1 MASLSSSRSHR
12 VLLATAM
19 AVLCTACAHAQEGVP
34 LALSS
39 TTRDVKV
46 TLRVGSDAALVR
58 ESAGV
63 YVPEGKSYVRFEWTD
78 ADIDPASVRLYG
90 PDELKIGGVR
100 QSAGAQKSYSWPVLA
115 ERSGT
120 RVLTAS
126 YFLKGMKWSASYYLT
141 FDAQEKKAQLVGKLH
156 LTNDS
161 KLPLRNANLELC
173 AAPAGVLDTLG
184 GSVADGPSGTYAAV
198 DSCTLEPGCQRR
210 ITFLQAADL
219 PCRVLYR
226 ADPEAQKTEV
236 RGILMVDLCE
246 LAVPGTLPKGHMEV
260 YENTPEGCV
269 PLVGT
274 DLVHAADKETEVF
287 VGAEPDIVFERTLMG
302 TRKTDVEF
310 DRLGRVSGFDTA
322 DDVTAVFRNRLQS
335 PVDLELVEK
344 VPGKWDATCRPEPTK
359 REANEMRWALQLE
372 PGGSAEV
379 AFTVVKH
386 TGSRAD

>member
-1 MASLSSSRSHR
+1 MALLSSTSLRR
-12 VLLATAM
+12 VLCALVVAT
-19 AVLCTACAHAQEGVP
+19 CAASSQAQEGVP

-46 TLRVGSDAALVR
+46 TLRVESDAALVR

-90 PDELKIGGVR
+90 PDEVKIGGVR
-100 QSAGAQKSYSWPVLA
+100 QSAGTQKSYSWPVLA

-126 YFLKGMKWSASYYLT
+126 YFLKGIKWSASYHLT
-141 FDAQEKKAQLVGKLH
+141 FDAQGAKAQLVGKLH
-156 LTNDS
+156 ITNDS
-161 KLPLRNANLELC
+161 RLPLRNAKLELC

-184 GSVADGPSGTYAAV
+184 GSTVDGPSGTYAAV
-198 DSCTLEPGCQRR
+198 DSCTLEPGCQKR

-226 ADPEAQKTEV
+226 AEPEAQRTEV
-236 RGILMVDLCE
+236 RRHLMVDLCK
-246 LAVPGTLPKGHMEV
+246 LAVPGTLPKGHLEV
-260 YENTPEGCV
+260 YETTTEGCV

-274 DLVHAADKETEVF
+274 ELVHAADKETEVF
-287 VGAEPDIVFERTLMG
+287 VGAEPNIVFERTMMG
-302 TRKTDVEF
+302 MRKTDVEF

-322 DDVTAVFRNRLQS
+322 EDLTAVFRNRLQS
-335 PVDLELVEK
+335 PVDLELVER
-344 VPGKWDATCRPEPTK
+344 VPGKWDATCKPEPTK
-359 REANEMRWALQLE
+359 REANEMRWALQME

-379 AFTVVKH
+379 VFTVVKH